1 MPRTEKGFEVKNLID
16 GKWESTNGANG
27 GSEGNGGNG
36 SSTEPVYDPATGEV
50 IASTPLSSREELDRA
65 VSAAGEAFRAW
76 SATPVVDRARV
87 LFR

>member
-1 MPRTEKGFEVKNLID
+1 MREVRNLI
-16 GKWESTNGANG
+16 GGEWED
-27 GSEGNGGNG
+27 GNG
-36 SSTEPVYDPATGEV
+36 SSAQDTESTEPVYDPATGEV